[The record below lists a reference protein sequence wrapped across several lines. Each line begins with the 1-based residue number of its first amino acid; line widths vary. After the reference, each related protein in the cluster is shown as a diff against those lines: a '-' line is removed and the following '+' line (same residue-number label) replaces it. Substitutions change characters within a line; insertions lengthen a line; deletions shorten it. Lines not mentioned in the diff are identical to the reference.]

1 MRNQLYVISILLMLG
16 CSQELENPELVEPLP
31 LPVETKCNPKDI
43 CCYDLS
49 DEIGTFDLF
58 SEWEFAGFQSSTNDN
73 ETLDNLT
80 CLARTAVFALGGE
93 DYDNVFKV
101 TLQFSKEDSKLSEC
115 QNLDAFNLRT
125 FSNKITGC
133 YFSSD
138 SENLSM
144 VAPEKGIE
152 FIPNHA
158 SSTFPVL
165 QFEANFLKA
174 IESVESYEIKSNK
187 LYLTSKGI
195 SEKLLFIAI
204 ED

>member
-1 MRNQLYVISILLMLG
+1 MRNPLLTILILLLLG
-16 CSQELENPELVEPLP
+16 CSKEIEEPEPFEPLP
-31 LPVETKCNPKDI
+31 IGSYCNPKDI

-49 DEIGTFDLF
+49 DKAGAFDLY
-58 SEWEFAGFQSSTNDN
+58 SSWEFAGFQDITTDHG
-73 ETLDNLT
+73 TLDNLT
-80 CLARTAVFALGGE
+80 CFARTAVFALGGE

-115 QNLDAFNLRT
+115 PNLAAFNLRT

-133 YFSSD
+133 YSS
-138 SENLSM
+138 SKAGNLSI
-144 VAPEKGIE
+144 VAPEEGIE
-152 FIPNHA
+152 FIPNNNA
-158 SSTFPVL
+158 SNTFPVL
-165 QFEANFLKA
+165 EFEADFLKA

-187 LYLTSKGI
+187 LYLTSKSI

>member
-1 MRNQLYVISILLMLG
+1 MRNLLYTILILLLLG
-16 CSQELENPELVEPLP
+16 CSKEIEEPEPFEPLP
-31 LPVETKCNPKDI
+31 VGSTCNPKDI

-49 DEIGTFDLF
+49 DKSGAYDLY
-58 SEWEFAGFQSSTNDN
+58 SSWEFAGFQDVSSNHG
-73 ETLDNLT
+73 TLDNLT

-93 DYDNVFKV
+93 DYDDVFKV

-115 QNLDAFNLRT
+115 QNLGAFNLRT

-133 YFSSD
+133 YSISNE
-138 SENLSM
+138 ENLSM
-144 VAPEKGIE
+144 FAPEKGIE
-152 FIPNHA
+152 FIPNDNA
-158 SSTFPVL
+158 SNTFPVL
-165 QFEANFLKA
+165 QFEPDFFEA

-187 LYLTSKGI
+187 LYLTSKSI